1 MWGIWYAF
9 IGTPI
14 VLLILTSIII
24 AIFGGGAFGYIF
36 AILFLGWWYKMVFT
50 GGDKRAEKS
59 YSKFKDTL
67 MKDETIIE
75 QGIDTRPFALLSR
88 RQVFGVTNSRVILM
102 ERGILGGYTMK
113 DFQWKDLKDAEV
125 HENIWPGLCGSTLSF
140 KSNQQK
146 DGEPLNIEVFPQSKI
161 ATEAYK
167 HSQMEEQAWEEK
179 RRIRDME
186 EKRAKAGGVM
196 IGGIGGISSQSPS
209 SAPETDITDQLMK
222 LKKLLDEGVLSDSE
236 FQEMKSKLLS
246 KQSQN
251 F

>member
-9 IGTPI
+9 VGTPI
-14 VLLILTSIII
+14 VLLVLTSIII

-36 AILFLGWWYKMVFT
+36 AILFLGWWYKMVFK
-50 GGDKRAEKS
+50 GGDKRAEKA

-67 MKDETIIE
+67 MKDEVIIQ

-102 ERGILGGYTMK
+102 VRRILGGYTMK

-125 HENIWPGLCGSTLSF
+125 YENIWPGVCGSTLSF

-146 DGEPLNIEVFPQSKI
+146 NGEPLNIEVFPSSKI
-161 ATEAYK
+161 ASEAYK

-179 RRIRDME
+179 RRIREME
-186 EKRAKAGGVM
+186 EKRAQAGGIM
-196 IGGIGGISSQSPS
+196 IGGTSSQSPTPS
-209 SAPETDITDQLMK
+209 SAPEIDITDQLIK
-222 LKKLLDEGVLSDSE
+222 LKKLLDEGVLSDVE

-246 KQSQN
+246 KQSQS